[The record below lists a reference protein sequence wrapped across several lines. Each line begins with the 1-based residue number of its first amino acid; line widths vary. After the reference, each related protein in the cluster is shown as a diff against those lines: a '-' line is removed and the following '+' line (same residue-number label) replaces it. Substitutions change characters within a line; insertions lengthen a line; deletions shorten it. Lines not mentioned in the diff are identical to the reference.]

1 MGRPCPNPQYAAE
14 LHSATSVLKPSL
26 HPIEEK
32 LMAESEP
39 YPTFTKDVDGAIGK
53 RSKEPTDEPSPV
65 DVSDEEWK
73 GKLLRLRFLL
83 DLLAQELRTNK

>member
-1 MGRPCPNPQYAAE
+1 M
-14 LHSATSVLKPSL
+14 SVLKPSL
-26 HPIEEK
+26 HPIGEK
-32 LMAESEP
+32 VMAESEP

-53 RSKEPTDEPSPV
+53 LSKEPTDEPSPA
-65 DVSDEEWK
+65 DLSDEEWK